1 MRISQADFDFIR
13 QLVREETGIVLGEEK
28 SYLAETR
35 LNQLAGQEGYA
46 SAAVLVKAL
55 RNGQRRAAICSKAVE
70 ALTISETLFFRDFHP
85 FEALRKLV
93 LPDLLAQRAAERRL
107 NIWSAAC
114 ATGQEPYSVA
124 MLLKE
129 EAHKLTNW
137 TVSILA
143 SDLSTSNLEQAKRG
157 RFSQI
162 AVNRGLPAAM
172 LIKYFTQE
180 GTTWI
185 LKEEIRRMIEFR
197 RINLVDTLP
206 ILPAMD
212 IIFLRNVLIY
222 FDIETRKAILT
233 KIRRQ
238 LRPNGYLFL
247 GASETMLQLD
257 ESYERVPFK
266 HGALFRLR
274 AP

>member
-1 MRISQADFDFIR
+1 MRISQADFEFIR
-13 QLVREETGIVLGEEK
+13 QLVREETGIVLGAEK

-55 RNGQRRAAICSKAVE
+55 RNGQRRADICNKAVE
-70 ALTISETLFFRDFHP
+70 ALTIAETLFFRDVFP
-85 FEALRKLV
+85 FEALKKLV
-93 LPDLLAQRAAERRL
+93 LPDLLTQRAAERRL

-129 EAHKLTNW
+129 EAHRLGSW

-143 SDLSTSNLEQAKRG
+143 SDISTSSLEQAKRG
-157 RFSQI
+157 CYSQI

-180 GTTWI
+180 GSTWTI
-185 LKEEIRRMIEFR
+185 KEEIRRMIEFR
-197 RINLVDTLP
+197 RINLVDALP
-206 ILPAMD
+206 ILPIMD
-212 IIFLRNVLIY
+212 IILLRNVLIY
-222 FDIETRKAILT
+222 FDFETRRAILA
-233 KIRRQ
+233 KIRKQ

-274 AP
+274 AS

>member
-1 MRISQADFDFIR
+1 MRISQSDFDFIR

-35 LNQLAGQEGYA
+35 LHQLAGQEGYA
-46 SAAVLVKAL
+46 SAALLVKAL
-55 RNGQRRAAICSKAVE
+55 RNGQRHAEICNKAVE
-70 ALTISETLFFRDFHP
+70 ALTIAETLFFRDVYP
-85 FEALRKLV
+85 FEALKKLV
-93 LPDLLAQRAAERRL
+93 LPDLLAQRAADRRL

-129 EAHKLTNW
+129 EAHRLASW

-143 SDLSTSNLEQAKRG
+143 SDISSSSLEQAKQG
-157 RFSQI
+157 RYSQI
-162 AVNRGLPAAM
+162 AVNRGLPAAL

-180 GTTWI
+180 GSTWTI
-185 LKEEIRRMIEFR
+185 KEDIRRMIEFR

-206 ILPAMD
+206 ILPIMD
-212 IIFLRNVLIY
+212 IILLRNVLIY
-222 FDIETRKAILT
+222 FDVATRRAILN
-233 KIRRQ
+233 KIRKQ

-266 HGALFRLR
+266 HGALIRLR
-274 AP
+274 HP